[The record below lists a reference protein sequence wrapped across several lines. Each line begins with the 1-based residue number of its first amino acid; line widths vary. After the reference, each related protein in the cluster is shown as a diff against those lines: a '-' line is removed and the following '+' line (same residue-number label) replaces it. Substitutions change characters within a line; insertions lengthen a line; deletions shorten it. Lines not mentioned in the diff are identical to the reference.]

1 MVKCIFLC
9 FDVLTSKK
17 GIPNPEAIDRVG
29 AALASLNVFALPLA
43 LRYLTQEFQQTHR
56 W

>member
-1 MVKCIFLC
+1 MHFSLFRCSYI
-9 FDVLTSKK
+9 KK
-17 GIPNPEAIDRVG
+17 GITNPEAIDRVG
-29 AALASLNVFALPLA
+29 AALASLNFFALSLA